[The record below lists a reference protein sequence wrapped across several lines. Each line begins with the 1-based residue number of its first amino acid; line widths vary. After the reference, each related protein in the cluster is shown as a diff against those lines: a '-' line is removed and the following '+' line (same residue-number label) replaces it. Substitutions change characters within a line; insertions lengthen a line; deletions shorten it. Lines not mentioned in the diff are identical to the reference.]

1 MPRVTKYEVSETQI
15 ADLQAAYDKL
25 LVAEDIA
32 AKEREAG
39 EPSIEREASLKELRD
54 RLMRR
59 AAAYDIPL
67 ED

>member
-1 MPRVTKYEVSETQI
+1 MPRVTKYVVSEEMI
-15 ADLQAAYDKL
+15 ADMQAAYDNL

-39 EPSIEREASLKELRD
+39 EPDIEREATLKELRE

-59 AAAYDIPL
+59 VAAYAIPL

>member
-1 MPRVTKYEVSETQI
+1 MARVTKYEVSEEQI
-15 ADLQAAYDKL
+15 ADFQVAYDNL

-39 EPSIEREASLKELRD
+39 EADVEREATLKELRD

-59 AAAYDIPL
+59 AAAYNIPL